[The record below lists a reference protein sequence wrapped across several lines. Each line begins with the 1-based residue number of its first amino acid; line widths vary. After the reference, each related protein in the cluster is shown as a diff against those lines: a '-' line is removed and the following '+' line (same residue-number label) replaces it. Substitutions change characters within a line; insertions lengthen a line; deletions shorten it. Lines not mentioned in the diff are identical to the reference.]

1 MLSHYVLHSV
11 TFSISYQVPSTVAP
25 QTRVFTAP
33 KQMKLAEAMAFLGD
47 RGLFWICKT
56 DMTDDYKRAFC
67 SIIKAAAT
75 FMQKVPTHDQVEQY
89 HRNFVSS
96 VVELE
101 IMLPLYWNTIT
112 LHLLVC
118 RVAEQVLKFGAFHA
132 QNMLH
137 VERLHVLLKN
147 LCRGTCDT

>member
-1 MLSHYVLHSV
+1 
-11 TFSISYQVPSTVAP
+11 
-25 QTRVFTAP
+25 
-33 KQMKLAEAMAFLGD
+33 MKLAEAMAFLGD

-101 IMLPLYWNTIT
+101 IILPLYWNTIT

-132 QNMLH
+132 QNMLGQPRIRRR
-137 VERLHVLLKN
+137 VLRRLFCSSVS
-147 LCRGTCDT
+147 GTHLWGILTP